1 MNVIIH
7 EHLTCYLLRWIIQMT
22 VLICIWIFLDN
33 FVGRP
38 CDLSGYIVG
47 YVCRNPLLVG
57 RGYPQRITLKGNH
70 HGISGDPYCL
80 DPFQVASWCLWSI
93 CPKNL
98 QRLSWVHH
106 SFSWNPWWS
115 CVVAWLQEN
124 ILAGLIWKKPLMG
137 KFGGWNVCFSRFLVK
152 HALEYLGEA

>member
-22 VLICIWIFLDN
+22 VLICIRIFLDN

-57 RGYPQRITLKGNH
+57 RGYPQTFTQCSHSLSSQKAPLICSKVV
-70 HGISGDPYCL
+70 SP
-80 DPFQVASWCLWSI
+80 VKVLWTVPCEVTTALSI
-93 CPKNL
+93 
-98 QRLSWVHH
+98 Q
-106 SFSWNPWWS
+106 
-115 CVVAWLQEN
+115 WLE
-124 ILAGLIWKKPLMG
+124 M
-137 KFGGWNVCFSRFLVK
+137 F
-152 HALEYLGEA
+152 